1 MTTQDKVH
9 EVVIIGGGP
18 AGLMTAFYCGTSG
31 MKPMILE
38 ALDFLGG
45 QAAAL
50 YPEKPVYDIPGIL
63 ECTGQE
69 LADSLTE
76 QVMQIEPYIEFNQ
89 SVDELKQIDG
99 MWNIFCKS
107 GKVFKCKAI
116 IIATGKGAFSPIK
129 LGCPGETEY
138 YGKGLTY
145 TVKHISDYKKKD
157 VLIVG
162 GGDSAMDWTCTL
174 KDVAKSVT
182 LIHRRDGF
190 KAHIGAVNQIKA
202 MAEAGEINMFI
213 PYEIKNIE
221 GINNIEKVTILNNQT
236 NEEKSFNIQ
245 SIIICAGFK
254 PTSDA
259 LKKWGLDLNEKG
271 FIKTNEISH
280 TNLPGIFAIGDATE
294 YPGKRHLMVMEFGEA
309 ANAAGSASTYIY
321 GKGKGGAEW
330 WSGPKKKKTE
340 NVEAENES
348 SSKPVNNKE
357 DNDTPKQTVSA

>member
-1 MTTQDKVH
+1 MSTEDKVH
-9 EVVIIGGGP
+9 EVIIIGGGP

-45 QAAAL
+45 QSAAL
-50 YPEKPVYDIPGIL
+50 YPEKPVYDVPGIL

-89 SVDELKQIDG
+89 SVEELKQVDG
-99 MWNIFCKS
+99 IWHLHCKS
-107 GKVFKCKAI
+107 GKVYKAKAVI
-116 IIATGKGAFSPIK
+116 VASGKGAFSPIK
-129 LGCPGETEY
+129 VNCQGESEY

-145 TVKHISDYKKKD
+145 TVKHISDYKGKD
-157 VLIVG
+157 ILIVG

-190 KAHIGAVNQIKA
+190 KAHIGAVNQVKA
-202 MAEAGEINMFI
+202 MSETGEISMLI
-213 PYEIKNIE
+213 PYEIKCIE
-221 GINNIEKVTILNNQT
+221 GKDNVEKVTIFNNQT
-236 NEEKSFNIQ
+236 KEEKTIPIQ

-259 LKKWGLDLNEKG
+259 LKKWGLELNEKG
-271 FIKTNEISH
+271 FIKTHEICK
-280 TNLPGIFAIGDATE
+280 TNLPGIFAVGDATE
-294 YPGKRHLMVMEFGEA
+294 YVGKRHLIVMEFGEA
-309 ANAAGSASTYIY
+309 ASAAGAASTHIY

-330 WSGPKKKKTE
+330 WAGPKKKKSETT
-340 NVEAENES
+340 S
-348 SSKPVNNKE
+348 STTGSSNQAKDDDTQKQPVR
-357 DNDTPKQTVSA
+357 A